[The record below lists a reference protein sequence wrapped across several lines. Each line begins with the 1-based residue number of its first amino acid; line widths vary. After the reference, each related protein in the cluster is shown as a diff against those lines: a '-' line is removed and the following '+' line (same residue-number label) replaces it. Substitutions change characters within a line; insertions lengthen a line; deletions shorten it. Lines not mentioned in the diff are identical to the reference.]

1 MKKKR
6 LKRRLKAQ
14 STLLMETTQ
23 LAVALKG
30 RISVLEKKVER
41 LSLYYGNLDKRVTA
55 QAFSPESPTAKLKL
69 TRGQGSQLWAE
80 RIIREEE
87 NNNNNTG

>member
-30 RISVLEKKVER
+30 RISVLEKKVES
-41 LSLYYGNLDKRVTA
+41 LSLYYSDLDERALDSLYRTGIFTRV
-55 QAFSPESPTAKLKL
+55 SNSEAK
-69 TRGQGSQLWAE
+69 GE
-80 RIIREEE
+80 D
-87 NNNNNTG
+87 NT